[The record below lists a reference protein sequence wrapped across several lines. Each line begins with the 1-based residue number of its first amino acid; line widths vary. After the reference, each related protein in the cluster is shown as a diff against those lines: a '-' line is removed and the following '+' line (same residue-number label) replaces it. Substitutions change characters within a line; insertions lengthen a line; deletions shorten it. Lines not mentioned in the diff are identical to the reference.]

1 MPPDL
6 RPPKGGPAGASLPLA
21 ICAGTAARAADD
33 DRSGTYSL
41 QVENNRIAQTDRHY
55 TNGLRLSWV
64 SNKKTDGSEWVR
76 DTLQFLYPLAGLRTG
91 RISAALGQNIYTPKD
106 TDAVS
111 LVRDDRPYAS
121 WL

>member
-1 MPPDL
+1 MTPDL

-41 QVENNRIAQTDRHY
+41 QVENNRHY

-106 TDAVS
+106 PDAVS

-121 WL
+121 RL